1 MSITNLTELAAFF
14 PSSRPASVV
23 TQRIRSAPMRPGE
36 SHDQALKRQDE
47 RAARIRKQI
56 ADRADRRLQTPARGE
71 TP

>member
-14 PSSRPASVV
+14 PSSKPASAV
-23 TQRIRSAPMRPGE
+23 TQRIRLAPMRPGE
-36 SHDQALKRQDE
+36 PHEQALKRHDE

-56 ADRADRRLQTPARGE
+56 ADRADRRPGTDSSAE